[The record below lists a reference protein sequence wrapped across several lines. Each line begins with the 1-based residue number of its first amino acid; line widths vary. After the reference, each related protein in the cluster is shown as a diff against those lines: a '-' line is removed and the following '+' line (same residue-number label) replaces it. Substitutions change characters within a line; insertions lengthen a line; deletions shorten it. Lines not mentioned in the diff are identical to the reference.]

1 MRKSALAIMLFAG
14 CMLSNAVRSQ
24 VSVSVNFNVDA
35 QPAWGPI
42 GYDNVSYYYMPD
54 IEAYYYVPR
63 HQFIYSDG
71 GRWVFATSLPERYH
85 SYDLYRGYKVV
96 VNEPRPYLH
105 HDTYRTRYGH
115 YKGYYNY
122 QESLRDHHEHDEY
135 GNEGPGNGHG
145 QGHAYGH
152 DKGHKDKDRDH

>member
-1 MRKSALAIMLFAG
+1 MRKPAFALLLFAG
-14 CMLSNAVRSQ
+14 CMLSSAVRSQ
-24 VSVSVNFNVDA
+24 VSVSVNFNVET
-35 QPAWGPI
+35 QPAWGPV

-54 IEAYYYVPR
+54 IEAYYFVPN
-63 HQFIYSDG
+63 HQFIYLDG
-71 GRWVFATSLPERYH
+71 GRWVFAASLPSRCR

-105 HDTYRTRYGH
+105 DDIYRTRYSH

-122 QESLRDHHEHDEY
+122 QELLRDHPGSHHEYDD
-135 GNEGPGNGHG
+135 EGPGHGHG

-152 DKGHKDKDRDH
+152 DKGHKDKDRG